1 MKYLIKLL
9 LIFVIFFVGYGCK
22 DTEPELDFKGN
33 GGYLFCHMTNDD
45 YGSLYYSV
53 SEDGIT
59 WKSLNGGKPIN
70 GFRGHSCI
78 CKGDDGQYNM
88 IGVTTT
94 SVPVIWKTKD
104 FLSWQV
110 TESLSTSVF
119 DVSSFGYSTDLVWY
133 GAPKM
138 YYDTDSNQYIITWH
152 APKTGLITNSD
163 DYWRSMRTFY
173 VLTSDFKTFTTPK
186 RLFAF
191 TGDYENMAT
200 IDAVIYKIEGKYHIF
215 VKDER
220 WPGDIPNSNY
230 KGYKAISQT
239 TSDYLTGPYENPT
252 VVTDTW
258 TEAPT
263 LVPKPNNLGWYLY
276 VENYPIN
283 YVMYKADVID
293 GSWMKAP
300 IYMPPARHGSM
311 IWVDSLTYVN
321 ILKTFKN

>member
-1 MKYLIKLL
+1 MAVL
-9 LIFVIFFVGYGCK
+9 LILLVLCTCSCNSNESNI
-22 DTEPELDFKGN
+22 DFKGK
-33 GGYLFCHMTNDD
+33 GGYLFCHMTNAD

-53 SEDGIT
+53 SEDGIN
-59 WKSLNGGKPIN
+59 WKSLNGGKKIN
-70 GFRGHSCI
+70 GYRGHSDI
-78 CKGDDGQYNM
+78 CVGSDGQFYM
-88 IGVTTT
+88 IGITANST
-94 SVPVIWKTKD
+94 PVLWNTKD

-110 TESLSTSVF
+110 TETFSTSIF
-119 DVSSFGYSTDLVWY
+119 DVSSFGFSTDLVWY

-138 YYDTDSNQYIITWH
+138 FFDTDSRQYIITWH
-152 APKTGLITNSD
+152 APLTGLVTNSEN
-163 DYWRSMRTFY
+163 YWRSMRTFY
-173 VLTSDFKTFTTPK
+173 ILTPDFKTFSKPQ
-186 RLFAF
+186 RLFSF
-191 TGDYENMAT
+191 TGDCESMAT
-200 IDAVIYKIEGKYHIF
+200 IDAIIRKIDGKYHIF

-239 TSDYLTGPYENPT
+239 TSSCLTGPYENPT

-283 YVMYKADVID
+283 YVMYKTDVID
-293 GSWMKAP
+293 GPWMKTP

-311 IWVDSLTYVN
+311 IWVDSITYEN
-321 ILKTFKN
+321 ILKKFQN